1 METTG
6 STSREA
12 SPTESE
18 LYFLIAK
25 FLSGGP
31 CTRAFEVLQQELQEH
46 ELLERRSDWLGNT
59 HPQTFGNLVQRNP
72 HVSQQHLLQVCKR
85 VGPLLDAQVRPSVPG
100 VRTLLGLGRQS
111 LLRHADDFKK
121 VQWKGPTLAAKAS
134 GSHGNL
140 MPPVNYGHAPA
151 ACHVVNARQLL
162 GVAKRHFL
170 APAQTT
176 YSKYS
181 MHLRVLGHLSAV
193 YCIAFDRTGKC
204 IITGADDNLLKI
216 WSAHDGRLVATL
228 RGMSSE
234 ITDMAVNYENTLLAA
249 GSVDKTIRVW
259 DMKTL
264 APVSVLMGHSAMVT
278 SLQFCPSARGSQ
290 RFLASTGADGTVC
303 FWQWCVNTCTFNQT
317 PIKFADRS
325 RAGAQLLCSSF
336 SPGGTFLVTGNS
348 DHIIRVY
355 FLSVAGPDR
364 IAELEAHTDK
374 VDSIQYNNSGDK
386 FVSGS
391 RDGTARVWRFERQE
405 WRNVL
410 LNMATSLP
418 GKSNQ
423 LDTANK
429 YFKWKVTMVGWDLH
443 DKYVITAVNDKSL
456 KVWDSHSGKLVH
468 ILEGHTDE
476 VFVLEAHPTDPH
488 VLLSAGHD
496 GHVMVWDLQTGS
508 LIKRFF
514 NMIEG
519 QGHGAVFD
527 CKFSPTG
534 MHFAATDSHGHL
546 LIFGFGSK
554 EPYSKIPEEMFFH
567 TDYRPLIRDSNNYVL
582 DEQTQ
587 QAPHLMPPPFL
598 VDVDGNPHPPSLQ
611 RLVPG
616 RENMPADQLIP
627 QVGVAANGQPEVMG
641 PIPEAPAVVRPQNE
655 DEEAA
660 NILDN
665 MIAEMQRQQD
675 GEEDGGDAQAVRND
689 DTGLRSPP
697 VGLRRSG
704 DVEGVRRAHGNV
716 TVSQQASDS
725 DLVAWSKRVVVPD
738 MEPALLESDERRRVR
753 LGEEELSRYK
763 MERKRR
769 PLPAAISRNDSSD
782 SERKLRNRKG
792 HRQTLTHAYR
802 TRTNMAM
809 DTSHSRSRSRQ
820 VPEFDSSSEV
830 ELEMEQG
837 GSGTETSEDEQVWD
851 SSSDSESESSEYS
864 DWTQDVGL
872 PKERSRGEK
881 QSQRQRKAPRRP
893 LDSSEEEEE
902 EDEERPKPPPK
913 SKKPKRKNKKPAPVI
928 DMDQQMSLDD
938 IPDEYLPPK
947 WITDMK
953 PRRSPYVPQVGD
965 EVVYFRQGHELYV
978 DAVRRH
984 KVYEINPR
992 KQPWHKIEL
1001 REQEIVRVIGI
1012 RYEIGPPLLCCLK
1025 LGLINPET
1033 GVLTGGSFTIR
1044 YHDMPDVID
1053 FLVLRQVYQ
1062 QSVEANWQVGD
1073 RFRAIIDDQ
1082 WWFGTIEC
1090 QEPFQ
1095 EEHPDSHFQC
1105 FNVCWDTGETE
1116 RMSPWD
1122 LESVPAEMGE
1132 QIHGHL
1138 PDDAHIGIE
1147 ITADDWKAMWYNP
1160 KESEWSSEGREPD
1173 CQRIIAC
1180 IEEVMSLAPAE
1191 AFNAPVDLN
1200 CYPMYCMVVEY
1211 PTDLTTI
1218 KTRLENRWYR
1228 RLAALHWEVRRIEQN
1243 AEKFN
1248 ESDSQIVKSARLIT
1262 KILQEVIKD
1271 NSCTDAIA
1279 VFNRF
1284 AGEQEEVDV
1293 EGDAEEEDEEEEQ
1306 HENKKKKQSSSK
1318 SRPRPPSQ
1326 DPPDPHMWKRQCRE
1340 LLNIMFQMEDSE
1352 PFRNP
1357 VDPLEYPD
1365 YRNIIDTPMDLGTV
1379 REQLMVGA
1387 YENPTELSK
1396 DVRLIFNN
1404 SKTYTP
1410 NKKSRIYSMTL
1421 RLSAFFEENIRQIV
1435 AEWRS
1440 AKKHVE
1446 RLAQN
1451 RYYRK
1456 SQESG
1461 RKAAR
1466 MRRESGASSTSS
1478 RRDRKTGSKT
1488 EEGPST
1494 SSQRMETD
1502 DEDENDEEEEEEE
1515 EEKEEKKKKAGP
1527 SSSAQASQPR
1537 RTGKVMKGEEES
1549 EEEEEEEKKPL
1560 NSRPS
1565 RSSQRNATSG
1575 TSKVRIKSPSSE
1587 RSEEEESEKEQSE
1600 EETRPSRTT
1609 RSTRSSARELRD
1621 SSSET
1626 RTPVAN
1632 GHTKEYKTRAKA
1644 RSQQLSSDKGSDDSS
1659 SSGDSSSSSSGSSS
1673 SDSSSSDS
1681 EDSSSSSSDSSDSE
1695 SDGKTSRKRK
1705 SQNSSS
1711 KKRKATSHSNV
1722 NGKSRSSKRRKVAY
1736 EHDSDYD
1743 DGDRPY
1749 NTRTSNRGTRFY
1761 HDHSDVDSDTDAV
1774 SRSVSRSGRIRKLTP
1789 RARANLVGF

>member
-1 METTG
+1 
-6 STSREA
+6 
-12 SPTESE
+12 
-18 LYFLIAK
+18 
-25 FLSGGP
+25 
-31 CTRAFEVLQQELQEH
+31 
-46 ELLERRSDWLGNT
+46 
-59 HPQTFGNLVQRNP
+59 
-72 HVSQQHLLQVCKR
+72 
-85 VGPLLDAQVRPSVPG
+85 
-100 VRTLLGLGRQS
+100 
-111 LLRHADDFKK
+111 
-121 VQWKGPTLAAKAS
+121 
-134 GSHGNL
+134 
-140 MPPVNYGHAPA
+140 
-151 ACHVVNARQLL
+151 
-162 GVAKRHFL
+162 
-170 APAQTT
+170 
-176 YSKYS
+176 
-181 MHLRVLGHLSAV
+181 
-193 YCIAFDRTGKC
+193 
-204 IITGADDNLLKI
+204 
-216 WSAHDGRLVATL
+216 
-228 RGMSSE
+228 MSS
-234 ITDMAVNYENTLLAA
+234 
-249 GSVDKTIRVW
+249 
-259 DMKTL
+259 
-264 APVSVLMGHSAMVT
+264 
-278 SLQFCPSARGSQ
+278 Q
-290 RFLASTGADGTVC
+290 
-303 FWQWCVNTCTFNQT
+303 
-317 PIKFADRS
+317 
-325 RAGAQLLCSSF
+325 
-336 SPGGTFLVTGNS
+336 
-348 DHIIRVY
+348 
-355 FLSVAGPDR
+355 
-364 IAELEAHTDK
+364 
-374 VDSIQYNNSGDK
+374 
-386 FVSGS
+386 
-391 RDGTARVWRFERQE
+391 
-405 WRNVL
+405 
-410 LNMATSLP
+410 
-418 GKSNQ
+418 
-423 LDTANK
+423 
-429 YFKWKVTMVGWDLH
+429 
-443 DKYVITAVNDKSL
+443 
-456 KVWDSHSGKLVH
+456 
-468 ILEGHTDE
+468 GHTDE

-554 EPYSKIPEEMFFH
+554 DPYSKIPEEMFFH

-616 RENMPADQLIP
+616 RETMPADQLIP
-627 QVGVAANGQPEVMG
+627 QVGVAANGTDVGLPKERSRGEKQSQRQRK
-641 PIPEAPAVVRPQNE
+641 APARLDSESEEE
-655 DEEAA
+655 DEEA
-660 NILDN
+660 
-665 MIAEMQRQQD
+665 
-675 GEEDGGDAQAVRND
+675 EERPKPPPKSKKPKRKNKVGMTDEGFC
-689 DTGLRSPP
+689 LRSPP

-738 MEPALLESDERRRVR
+738 MEPALLDK
-753 LGEEELSRYK
+753 LCCHCFQ
-763 MERKRR
+763 
-769 PLPAAISRNDSSD
+769 NDSSD
-782 SERKLRNRKG
+782 SERRLRNRKG

-809 DTSHSRSRSRQ
+809 ETSHSSRSRSRQ

-830 ELEMEQG
+830 RIIRFSMEQG

-881 QSQRQRKAPRRP
+881 QSQRQRKAPAR
-893 LDSSEEEEE
+893 LDSESEEEDEE
-902 EDEERPKPPPK
+902 AEERPKPPPK
-913 SKKPKRKNKKPAPVI
+913 SKKPKRKNK
-928 DMDQQMSLDD
+928 MSLDD

-1122 LESVPAEMGE
+1122 LEAVPSEMD
-1132 QIHGHL
+1132 L
-1138 PDDAHIGIE
+1138 PDDAHTGIE
-1147 ITADDWKAMWYNP
+1147 ITSDDWKAMWYSP

-1173 CQRIIAC
+1173 CHRIIAC

-1248 ESDSQIVKSARLIT
+1248 ESDSQIVRSARLIT

-1271 NSCTDAIA
+1271 GSCTDAIA

-1284 AGEQEEVDV
+1284 AGEQDEVDV
-1293 EGDAEEEDEEEEQ
+1293 EGD
-1306 HENKKKKQSSSK
+1306 SSSK
-1318 SRPRPPSQ
+1318 SRPRPQ
-1326 DPPDPHMWKRQCRE
+1326 TQEPPDPHMWKRQCRE

-1456 SQESG
+1456 T
-1461 RKAAR
+1461 R

-1478 RRDRKTGSKT
+1478 RRDRKTGIKT
-1488 EEGPST
+1488 EDGPST
-1494 SSQRMETD
+1494 STQRMETE
-1502 DEDENDEEEEEEE
+1502 DEDDDDDEEEEEDQE
-1515 EEKEEKKKKAGP
+1515 EEKSKKAGP
-1527 SSSAQASQPR
+1527 SSSAQAVQPR
-1537 RTGKVMKGEEES
+1537 RTGKVMKGEE
-1549 EEEEEEEKKPL
+1549 KK
-1560 NSRPS
+1560 
-1565 RSSQRNATSG
+1565 
-1575 TSKVRIKSPSSE
+1575 K
-1587 RSEEEESEKEQSE
+1587 
-1600 EETRPSRTT
+1600 
-1609 RSTRSSARELRD
+1609 
-1621 SSSET
+1621 
-1626 RTPVAN
+1626 
-1632 GHTKEYKTRAKA
+1632 KTN
-1644 RSQQLSSDKGSDDSS
+1644 Q
-1659 SSGDSSSSSSGSSS
+1659 
-1673 SDSSSSDS
+1673 
-1681 EDSSSSSSDSSDSE
+1681 
-1695 SDGKTSRKRK
+1695 
-1705 SQNSSS
+1705 
-1711 KKRKATSHSNV
+1711 
-1722 NGKSRSSKRRKVAY
+1722 
-1736 EHDSDYD
+1736 
-1743 DGDRPY
+1743 
-1749 NTRTSNRGTRFY
+1749 
-1761 HDHSDVDSDTDAV
+1761 
-1774 SRSVSRSGRIRKLTP
+1774 
-1789 RARANLVGF
+1789 